1 MTTATATRQAAG
13 HRNHTTPIGTG
24 ELHQALEASRDLRAL
39 RDFCSAYVCTPDEVS
54 SDGGKSLNVLRVL
67 DLMRSR
73 GYGVSDPTRPQQ
85 QPRHRQGMTAWL
97 VDVTLPSGPKF
108 QMGFYTPST

>member
-1 MTTATATRQAAG
+1 MTVAAPTRATPA
-13 HRNHTTPIGTG
+13 HKNHTTPIGTG

-67 DLMRSR
+67 DLMRRR
-73 GYGVSDPTRPQQ
+73 GYGVSDPTRPQH
-85 QPRHRQGMTAWL
+85 QPKHRQGLTTWL
-97 VDVTLPSGPKF
+97 VDVTLPTGARF